1 MDKYE
6 KLECLKEYIDK
17 TEEDLNNSSDYDKDK
32 LINRNILQCMKYISE
47 ILEDMALPDDKS
59 EKQPDVNIQPENNR
73 TDNSTRFFITNE
85 QREQLTI
92 MKNVI
97 VSTMVSEINRVTQCN
112 NTEKII
118 ESWIT
123 DWLLDKGFL
132 KLNSYYATVPS
143 KAGRQLGI
151 TANSYDKFPRK
162 YYTKKAQ
169 QFIYNNID
177 NIIAFH
183 YGEN

>member
-1 MDKYE
+1 MDKRE
-6 KLECLKEYIDK
+6 KMNQIKEYISRI
-17 TEEDLNNSSDYDKDK
+17 EEDLNTSVRSDRETITNK
-32 LINRNILQCMKYISE
+32 NILQCMKYISE
-47 ILEDMALPDDKS
+47 LLEETINESSSKTS
-59 EKQPDVNIQPENNR
+59 QSGK
-73 TDNSTRFFITNE
+73 RFFITAE
-85 QREQLTI
+85 QHEQLTI

-123 DWLLDKGFL
+123 EWLMEKGFL
-132 KLNSYYATVPS
+132 ELNSYYATVPS

-151 TANSYDKFPRK
+151 TANSYDTFPRK

-169 QFIYNNID
+169 QFIYDNID
-177 NIIAFH
+177 SIIAFH